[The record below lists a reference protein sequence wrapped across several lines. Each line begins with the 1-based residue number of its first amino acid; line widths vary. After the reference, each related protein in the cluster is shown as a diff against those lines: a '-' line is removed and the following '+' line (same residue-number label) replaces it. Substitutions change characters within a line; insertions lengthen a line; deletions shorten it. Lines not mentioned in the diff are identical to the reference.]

1 MQGAGA
7 AVDFRHPK
15 AKVFDPNYGQ
25 IVFSSDGS
33 AATLARF
40 MTAYFKDQGYDQVE
54 MIQFA

>member
-1 MQGAGA
+1 MA
-7 AVDFRHPK
+7 AVFHHPK
-15 AKVFDPNYGQ
+15 AKVFDPDYGQ